1 MFEIRQVNPLIMI
14 PRNYQKQFTVIHIF
28 RAFCVCV
35 RFTQSKPF
43 SIPWL
48 VFFCLY
54 FCCCYFP
61 NYFWEEKKTPLANHS
76 IVNCILL
83 LLHNLKQIS
92 MYISLMNQGIPLSPS
107 TISSNHM
114 SLPSQTNT
122 DSTTL
127 NSLANNPNACEANMM
142 HQDQQLCQNIW

>member
-1 MFEIRQVNPLIMI
+1 MKYVNPLIMI
-14 PRNYQKQFTVIHIF
+14 PRNYQKQFMGIHNL

-35 RFTQSKPF
+35 CFTFLLASANLFPF
-43 SIPWL
+43 QRKL
-48 VFFCLY
+48 FFPI
-54 FCCCYFP
+54 FQIIF
-61 NYFWEEKKTPLANHS
+61 EKTKKKPLANHS
-76 IVNCILL
+76 IENCILL
-83 LLHNLKQIS
+83 LLHKLKQIS